1 VNRTAGGD
9 DQVERILPSPA
20 HVPVVVAGARN
31 AAMSMVVRVF
41 GVWSGSAVAVQA
53 APGAQAAVPAGLE
66 RRGR

>member
-1 VNRTAGGD
+1 
-9 DQVERILPSPA
+9 
-20 HVPVVVAGARN
+20 VVVAGARN

-41 GVWSGSAVAVQA
+41 GVWSGGAVAVEA